1 MLTILQ
7 PRNAPC
13 PCGSGLKWKRCCGAT
28 SAQMTRWREA
38 RVRHYA
44 CVEVQ
49 YGLTQYPHS
58 AHGATPIIKGRSPA
72 S

>member
-28 SAQMTRWREA
+28 SEQMTRWREA
-38 RVRHYA
+38 RVRH
-44 CVEVQ
+44 
-49 YGLTQYPHS
+49 GLTQYPHS
-58 AHGATPIIKGRSPA
+58 AHSVTKSTPILVTPPHRS
-72 S
+72 